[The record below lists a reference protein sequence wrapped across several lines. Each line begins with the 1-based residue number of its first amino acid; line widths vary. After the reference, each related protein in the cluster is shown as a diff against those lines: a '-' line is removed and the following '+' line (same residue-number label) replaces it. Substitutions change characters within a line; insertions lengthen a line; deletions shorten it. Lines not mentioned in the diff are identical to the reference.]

1 MVPVSIIHLHWERGT
16 LKCKVKKVVISKEPL
31 FAQYTS
37 QSAKWLVENGNLNR
51 LEHLISYDISVN
63 INYYWLKLISLN
75 LVKGWYI
82 SLDISFPVLPS
93 VQCDHKPKAEYFW
106 LEYFA
111 LRHLTIIL
119 RNRAKYHLIL
129 SRQGHRPNQLK
140 SGDIP
145 QDWAG

>member
-1 MVPVSIIHLHWERGT
+1 MVPVSIIHLHWVRET
-16 LKCKVKKVVISKEPL
+16 LKCKVKKVMISKEPL
-31 FAQYTS
+31 FAQYAS
-37 QSAKWLVENGNLNR
+37 QSAKWVVENANLDR
-51 LEHLISYDISVN
+51 LEHLIPYYISVN
-63 INYYWLKLISLN
+63 INYYWLKLIQ
-75 LVKGWYI
+75 GWFI